1 MPAKVKICGITN
13 LEDALL
19 SYELGADML
28 GMIFA
33 ESPRSVSISMAA
45 DIALHLSGK
54 IVLVGV
60 FSDPD
65 DPHTNEVCDKV
76 KLDMLQ
82 IYFGEG
88 LNGFPS
94 YPLPILPS
102 YWVNENTDISK
113 IELAGSLLDF
123 KKAPRLL
130 ELCASENI
138 DMSETFLAGG
148 FDCENVDR
156 VMKNLNLLGVDVA
169 RGVESEPGRKNKDK
183 LEQFIR
189 KVKS

>member
-19 SYELGADML
+19 SYKLGADML
-28 GMIFA
+28 GLIFT
-33 ESPRSVSISMAA
+33 ESSRRVSITAA
-45 DIALHLSGK
+45 TDIALRLSGK

-65 DPHTNEVCDKV
+65 DPQIGEVCERIE
-76 KLDMLQ
+76 LDMLQ

-88 LNGFPS
+88 VSGFPS

-102 YWVNENTDISK
+102 YWVSENTDISK

-130 ELCASENI
+130 EKCASENI
-138 DMSETFLAGG
+138 NMSEAILAGG
-148 FDCENVDR
+148 LHSGNVGSIL
-156 VMKNLNLLGVDVA
+156 KILKPFGVDVA
-169 RGVESEPGRKNKDK
+169 RGVEREPGMKDKDK

-189 KVKS
+189 KVNS

>member
-1 MPAKVKICGITN
+1 MPAKVKICGITK

-19 SYELGADML
+19 TYELEADML
-28 GMIFA
+28 GLIFA
-33 ESPRSVSISMAA
+33 ESPRKVSISMAA

-65 DPHTNEVCDKV
+65 DPQIGEVCERI

-82 IYFGEG
+82 IYFSEG

-130 ELCASENI
+130 DLCASENI
-138 DMSETFLAGG
+138 DMSDTFLAGG

-156 VMKNLNLLGVDVA
+156 VLKTLNPHGVDVA
-169 RGVESEPGRKNKDK
+169 RGVESQPGKKDRDM

>member
-19 SYELGADML
+19 TYELGADML
-28 GMIFA
+28 GLIFA
-33 ESPRSVSISMAA
+33 ESPRRVSIATA
-45 DIALHLSGK
+45 TDIALRLSGE
-54 IVLVGV
+54 IALVGV
-60 FSDPD
+60 FSDPE
-65 DPHTNEVCDKV
+65 DPRISEVCEKV

-82 IYFGEG
+82 IYFPDKV
-88 LNGFPS
+88 NGS
-94 YPLPILPS
+94 SVYPLPVLRA
-102 YWVNENTDISK
+102 YWINENTDITK
-113 IELAGSLLDF
+113 IERDGSLLDF

-130 ELCASENI
+130 DLCASENI
-138 DMSETFLAGG
+138 DMSDTFLAGG

-156 VMKNLNLLGVDVA
+156 VLKTLNPLGVDVA
-169 RGVESEPGRKNKDK
+169 RGVESEPGRKDKDK

>member
-19 SYELGADML
+19 SYKLGADML
-28 GMIFA
+28 GLIFA
-33 ESPRSVSISMAA
+33 ESPRKASISTAA
-45 DIALHLSGK
+45 DIALRLSGK

-60 FSDPD
+60 FSDPE
-65 DPHTNEVCDKV
+65 DPNMKDICDRV

-82 IYFGEG
+82 IYFGEAV
-88 LNGFPS
+88 NGFPS

-113 IELAGSLLDF
+113 IELAGSLLDI
-123 KKAPRLL
+123 KNAPRLL
-130 ELCASENI
+130 EKCASENI
-138 DMSETFLAGG
+138 NMSEAILAGG
-148 FDCENVDR
+148 LHSGNVGR
-156 VMKNLNLLGVDVA
+156 ILKTLKPFGVDVA
-169 RGVESEPGRKNKDK
+169 RGVESEPGMKDKDK

>member
-1 MPAKVKICGITN
+1 MPATVKICGITN
-13 LEDALL
+13 LGDALR
-19 SYELGADML
+19 SYKLGADML
-28 GMIFA
+28 GLIFA
-33 ESPRSVSISMAA
+33 ESSRRISITTAT
-45 DIALHLSGK
+45 DIALRLSGK

-60 FSDPD
+60 FSDPE
-65 DPHTNEVCDKV
+65 DPRINEVCEKV

-88 LNGFPS
+88 VNGIPS

-102 YWVNENTDISK
+102 YWVNKNTDISK
-113 IELAGSLLDF
+113 IERSGSLLDF

-130 ELCASENI
+130 DLCASENI

-156 VMKNLNLLGVDVA
+156 VLKILNPLGVDVA
-169 RGVESEPGRKNKDK
+169 RGVESQPGMKDEDK

>member
-1 MPAKVKICGITN
+1 MSAKVKICGITN

-19 SYELGADML
+19 SHTLGADML

-33 ESPRSVSISMAA
+33 RSPRRISISTAA
-45 DIALHLSGK
+45 DIALRLSGK
-54 IVLVGV
+54 VALVGV

-65 DPHTNEVCDKV
+65 DPQIGEVCERI

-82 IYFGEG
+82 IYFGENV
-88 LNGFPS
+88 NGFPS

-102 YWVNENTDISK
+102 YWVKEKTDISK

-123 KKAPRLL
+123 KRAPRLL
-130 ELCASENI
+130 GKCRSENI
-138 DMSETFLAGG
+138 DMSEAILAGG
-148 FDCENVDR
+148 LHSGNVDSIL
-156 VMKNLNLLGVDVA
+156 KTLKPFGVDVA
-169 RGVESEPGRKNKDK
+169 RGVESEPGKKDKAK

>member
-1 MPAKVKICGITN
+1 MPARVKICGITN

-19 SYELGADML
+19 TYELGADML
-28 GMIFA
+28 GLIFA
-33 ESPRSVSISMAA
+33 ESPRKVSISMAA
-45 DIALHLSGK
+45 DIASHLSRK
-54 IVLVGV
+54 VVLVGV
-60 FSDPD
+60 FSDPE
-65 DPHTNEVCDKV
+65 DPNIREVCDRV

-82 IYFGEG
+82 IYFGENV
-88 LNGFPS
+88 NGFS
-94 YPLPILPS
+94 GYPLTVMPS
-102 YWVNENTDISK
+102 YWINEKTDISK
-113 IELAGSLLDF
+113 IERAGSLLDF

-138 DMSETFLAGG
+138 DMSDTFLAGG

-156 VMKNLNLLGVDVA
+156 VLKALNPLGVDVA
-169 RGVESEPGRKNKDK
+169 RGVESQPGRKDKDM

>member
-1 MPAKVKICGITN
+1 
-13 LEDALL
+13 
-19 SYELGADML
+19 
-28 GMIFA
+28 
-33 ESPRSVSISMAA
+33 
-45 DIALHLSGK
+45 
-54 IVLVGV
+54 
-60 FSDPD
+60 
-65 DPHTNEVCDKV
+65 
-76 KLDMLQ
+76 MLQ

-130 ELCASENI
+130 EKCATENI
-138 DMSETFLAGG
+138 NMSEAILAGG

-156 VMKNLNLLGVDVA
+156 VLKTLNPHGVDVA
-169 RGVESEPGRKNKDK
+169 RGVESQPGKKDKDK